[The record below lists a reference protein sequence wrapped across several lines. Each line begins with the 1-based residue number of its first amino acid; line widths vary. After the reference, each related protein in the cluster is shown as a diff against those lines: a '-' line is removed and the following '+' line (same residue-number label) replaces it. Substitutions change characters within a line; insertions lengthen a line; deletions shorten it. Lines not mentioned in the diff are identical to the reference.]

1 MLYLV
6 ILMMVSQIVYTHI
19 SIKNISC
26 DNNPA
31 STQVWRLLPEFV
43 TSDATLRMVFTRS
56 FQSFL
61 LPAFYMYS
69 LYDTEDC
76 DEEE

>member
-1 MLYLV
+1 
-6 ILMMVSQIVYTHI
+6 MMVSQKVYTHI

-26 DNNPA
+26 DNNAA
-31 STQVWRLLPEFV
+31 STQVWRLMPEFV
-43 TSDATLRMVFTRS
+43 TSDAALRIVFTRF

-69 LYDTEDC
+69 LYDTEDY

>member
-1 MLYLV
+1 MS
-6 ILMMVSQIVYTHI
+6 VSQIVYTHI
-19 SIKNISC
+19 SIKIISC

-31 STQVWRLLPEFV
+31 STQVWSLLPEFL
-43 TSDATLRMVFTRS
+43 TSDVTLRIVFTRF

-61 LPAFYMYS
+61 LPTSYMYS

>member
-1 MLYLV
+1 MLYMV
-6 ILMMVSQIVYTHI
+6 ILMSVSQIVYTHI

-31 STQVWRLLPEFV
+31 STQVWSLLPEFL
-43 TSDATLRMVFTRS
+43 TSDATLRIIFTRF
-56 FQSFL
+56 FQSFSL
-61 LPAFYMYS
+61 TTFYIYS

-76 DEEE
+76 DEDE